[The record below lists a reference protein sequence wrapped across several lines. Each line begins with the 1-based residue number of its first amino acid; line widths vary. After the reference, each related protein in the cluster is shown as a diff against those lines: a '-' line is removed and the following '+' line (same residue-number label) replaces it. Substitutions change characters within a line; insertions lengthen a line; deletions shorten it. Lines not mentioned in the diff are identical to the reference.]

1 MNWNKNSAGQ
11 INEIFSLPF
20 YCPLWVTLVCG
31 HHCPTEWNSSMILS
45 LKWFFLHFEIQAG
58 EHLRNIIKPDTFFF
72 NSVKSTNTSGAPD
85 PPCDVTSQVN
95 YWLGV
100 CGCPEPE
107 ARDKDFICA
116 EQEIRA
122 EAQERLCGD
131 SKRWRY
137 NVNDRVL
144 MSTVCIIV
152 AVVYCAEHKHHR
164 YKIWANDHHWRIVK
178 LTLSSKHF
186 LVLVLLCL
194 LLLIISSV
202 AAT

>member
-1 MNWNKNSAGQ
+1 MKYFLLPPVGHTRLWPSLSNRMKLINDSLSKVIFPSLWNPGRRTS
-11 INEIFSLPF
+11 E
-20 YCPLWVTLVCG
+20 
-31 HHCPTEWNSSMILS
+31 
-45 LKWFFLHFEIQAG
+45 
-58 EHLRNIIKPDTFFF
+58 EHYKTWHFFF

-122 EAQERLCGD
+122 EAQERLCAD

-137 NVNDRVL
+137 GGAVMDNVNDRVL

-152 AVVYCAEHKHHR
+152 AVVYCAGHKRHR

-178 LTLSSKHF
+178 L
-186 LVLVLLCL
+186 LLYL
-194 LLLIISSV
+194 LKF
-202 AAT
+202 